1 MSLTTVVLQSNYLP
15 WIGYFDLISSADLCI
30 FYDDVQFTKNDWR
43 NRNVI
48 KTKNGPT
55 WLTIPVG
62 QSIRRMINEVQIID
76 NSWQLQ
82 HRNKILLTYGNFNNN
97 RNFLSELINFLYER
111 NSWKSLSL
119 LNQSSIVKIS
129 TEFLDINTKFDS
141 SSRFELEGK
150 GEERLLNLLELSGA
164 TEYLSGPA
172 GKNYLTADNFK
183 KRGIKLKFFEYPN
196 YPTYNQIYQP
206 FDPKVSIIDLLFSL
220 GIDSRI
226 YLKELRK
233 IK

>member
-1 MSLTTVVLQSNYLP
+1 MSFTTVVLQSNYLP
-15 WIGYFDLISSADLCI
+15 WIGYFDLIGSADLCI

-43 NRNVI
+43 NRNII
-48 KTKNGPT
+48 KTKNGPS

-62 QSIRRMINEVQIID
+62 QSIRRMINEVLITD
-76 NSWQLQ
+76 SSWQLK
-82 HRNKILLTYGNFNNN
+82 HRKKILQTYSNFNNN
-97 RNFLSELINFLYER
+97 MDYLSELINFLYER
-111 NSWKSLSL
+111 NSWKNLSL

-129 TEFLDINTKFDS
+129 TEFLNINTKFDS

-150 GEERLLNLLELSGA
+150 GEERLLNLLELSGT

-183 KRGIKLKFFEYPN
+183 KRGIALKFFEYPN
-196 YPTYNQIYQP
+196 YPAYIQNYQP
-206 FDPKVSIIDLLFSL
+206 FHPKVSIIDLLFSL

-233 IK
+233 IT